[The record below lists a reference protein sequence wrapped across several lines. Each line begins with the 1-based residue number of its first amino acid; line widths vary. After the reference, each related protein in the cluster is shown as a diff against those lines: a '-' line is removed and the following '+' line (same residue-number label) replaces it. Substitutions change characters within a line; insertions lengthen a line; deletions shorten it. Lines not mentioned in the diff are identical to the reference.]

1 MCSERGEW
9 DVVVALVVLVHAR
22 GCVVDVSVQRG
33 MPFRVFD
40 FNESGGL
47 VGLLVR
53 YHSGC
58 IQLSV
63 HDVVCGPSR
72 IVRIIVLVCEC
83 QRV

>member
-9 DVVVALVVLVHAR
+9 DFVVALVVLVHAR

-33 MPFRVFD
+33 MPFSGLRLP
-40 FNESGGL
+40 GGL

-53 YHSGC
+53 YHGGC

-63 HDVVCGPSR
+63 HHVVCGPSR
-72 IVRIIVLVCEC
+72 IVRIIILVCEC

>member
-1 MCSERGEW
+1 VTISYIYVPAFLFVSFPWFVFMCSERGEW

-40 FNESGGL
+40 FDESGGL

-58 IQLSV
+58 IW
-63 HDVVCGPSR
+63 
-72 IVRIIVLVCEC
+72 
-83 QRV
+83 

>member
-22 GCVVDVSVQRG
+22 GCVVEVSVQRG

-47 VGLLVR
+47 VGLLAR
-53 YHSGC
+53 YHGGC
-58 IQLSV
+58 IQSSV
-63 HDVVCGPSR
+63 HHVICGPSR
-72 IVRIIVLVCEC
+72 IVRINPCETINMG
-83 QRV
+83 